1 MLNGIKR
8 EGEVC
13 LSVARGDCVSNFG
26 YIEAYQSLEL
36 PQSVDGILGLSQN
49 KQMMKSS
56 TKFEVG
62 PLLVNALYT

>member
-1 MLNGIKR
+1 MLNGIKL

-13 LSVARGDCVSNFG
+13 LSVAWGDCVSNFG
-26 YIEAYQSLEL
+26 YIEAPLEL